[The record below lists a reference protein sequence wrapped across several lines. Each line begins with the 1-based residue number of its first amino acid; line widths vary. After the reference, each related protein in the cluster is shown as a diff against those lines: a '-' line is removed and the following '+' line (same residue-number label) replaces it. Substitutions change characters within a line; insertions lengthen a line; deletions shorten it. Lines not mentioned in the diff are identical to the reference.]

1 MATYA
6 TLADLVARFGER
18 EIAQLTNRDGL
29 DVIDPDVAAQ
39 ALADANAEAAAYL
52 AARYPVPPEPVPQV
66 LVMVV
71 CNISR
76 YRLYDDAAPEEV
88 RKRYEDAT
96 KLLARIAN
104 GEISIG
110 PPQATP
116 THAQTAVLVGGTPA
130 VFGRRP
136 GGGLR

>member
-1 MATYA
+1 MTTYA

-29 DVIDPDVAAQ
+29 DVIDSSVADQ
-39 ALADANAEAAAYL
+39 ALADANAEAEAYL
-52 AARYPVPPEPVPQV
+52 AARYPVPPAPVPQV

-71 CNISR
+71 CNIAR

-88 RKRYEDAT
+88 RRRYEDAAR
-96 KLLARIAN
+96 LLARIAS

-110 PPQATP
+110 PAQSAP
-116 THAQTAVLVGGTPA
+116 THAQTAQLVGGSPA